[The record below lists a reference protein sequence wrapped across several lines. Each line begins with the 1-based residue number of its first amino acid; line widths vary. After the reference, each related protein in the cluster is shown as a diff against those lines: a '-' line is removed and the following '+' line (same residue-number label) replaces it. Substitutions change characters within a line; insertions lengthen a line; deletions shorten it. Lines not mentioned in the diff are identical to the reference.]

1 MSGSLRSVVPDFIRK
16 SYARKFGIVLLI
28 LGISVGLVG
37 VVTTAQ
43 MQQQLNTGADEQY
56 TSYAAS
62 EAHSLEAWNSRNSG
76 FAPSIAQSDAVQDGD
91 EVVIQHSLNGWMSQ
105 LPEGTHGIHYVNY
118 ISNDVR
124 ASTNDDYVDESMG
137 DIDAPW
143 TDDGQVFAETASYT
157 GFGDEQYVSDPYL
170 VMNGDHAVPLVAYA
184 APIEGQSNSFMIV
197 TIRFDSYQS
206 ISAGGNQSQSDLAV
220 VSADGKT
227 IMRSS
232 SELGG
237 SWVPGNLNSAEVE
250 ERSQSGI
257 NATVGSSDVPE
268 PYQSDSLA
276 FSSFEGESG
285 QLESLKLNPRSETIR
300 IGEAP
305 GAFGGLLSSGG
316 EIQSYATVGD
326 TGWTVVSTTPMSA
339 AYSTDITQF
348 SLLGS
353 GLAVLFIG
361 VFGVV
366 LGTTSARSVNRLR
379 GKAEQ
384 MEEGNFDVDLSTSRV
399 DEYGRLYQG
408 FASMRDRVREQ
419 IEQTEAARA
428 ETEELNTQLERRA
441 DEYSQVMQA
450 CAEGDLTRRMEPA
463 DESRA
468 MADVATEFNDMIDE
482 IEATVDRLKEFSGD
496 VATST
501 QQVAANAE
509 MISEESADTSESLN
523 DISED
528 ARKQS
533 ETLQEASEDM
543 ISHLTTIE
551 EIAESSN
558 DVASIARETAETGR
572 AGREAAQDAITSME
586 QIESQSTETVDEMER
601 LEQEVAQ
608 VDELIEFISDVA
620 EQTNM
625 LALNAN
631 IEASRAGESGEG
643 FAVVANEI
651 KNLAEETRQTA
662 GDIEDR
668 LERIRAQTEQTV
680 AEVRE
685 NSERISENT
694 GSVENA
700 VDALDEIAGYAQET
714 NDGIQGISES
724 TEEQADSTESIVRTV
739 DEAASISEETTVE
752 SEFVA
757 TAAETQ
763 TQALRN
769 MSDGAGDLAEQ
780 ATRLSDAL
788 DRFETADSESDE
800 VSVGDAADAED
811 AADADASE
819 VDETEAADEADAAS
833 EDDPSDQD
841 ADDAVPAERSD

>member
-62 EAHSLEAWNSRNSG
+62 EAHSLEAWHGRNTG
-76 FAPSIAQSDAVQDGD
+76 FAPSIAQSDAVQSGNGTS
-91 EVVIQHSLNGWMSQ
+91 VQNSLGGWMDR
-105 LPEGTHGIHYVNY
+105 LPEGTYGIHYVDY
-118 ISNDVR
+118 IDSEVA
-124 ASTNDDYVDESMG
+124 ASTNTGFAGSSLDA
-137 DIDAPW
+137 IDSPW

-157 GFGDEQYVSDPYL
+157 GFGEEQYVSDPYL
-170 VMNGDHAVPLVAYA
+170 VINGDHAVPLVAYA
-184 APIEGQSNSFMIV
+184 APIEGQPNSFVVV
-197 TIRFDSYQS
+197 TVRFDSYQS
-206 ISAGGNQSQSDLAV
+206 ISASGNQSASDLALV
-220 VSADGKT
+220 GANGET
-227 IMRSS
+227 IMRHS
-232 SELGG
+232 SEFGTG
-237 SWVPGNLNSAEVE
+237 WVPGNLDSE
-250 ERSQSGI
+250 ELERRSQNAG
-257 NATVGSSDVPE
+257 NATVSGAGVPE
-268 PYQSDSLA
+268 AYQSDDLS
-276 FSSFEGESG
+276 FSDFDAAAGLLETTSVSSG
-285 QLESLKLNPRSETIR
+285 AGTIR
-300 IGEAP
+300 VGEAP
-305 GAFGGLLSSGG
+305 GAFGGLFSSGG
-316 EIQSYATVGD
+316 TLQSYSTVGD
-326 TGWTVVSTTPMSA
+326 TGWTVVATTPMSA

-366 LGTTSARSVNRLR
+366 LGTSSARSVNRLR

-384 MEEGNFDVDLSTSRV
+384 MEEGDFDVDLRTPRI
-399 DEYGRLYQG
+399 DEYGRLYRG

-419 IEQTEAARA
+419 IEETESARA
-428 ETEELNTQLERRA
+428 ETERLNTQLEQRA

-468 MADVATEFNDMIDE
+468 MADVATEFNEMIDE
-482 IEATVDRLKEFSGD
+482 IEATVDRLKAFSGD

-501 QQVAANAE
+501 QQVAASAE
-509 MISEESADTSESLN
+509 MISEESADTSQSLN
-523 DISED
+523 EISED
-528 ARKQS
+528 ARKQN

-551 EIAESSN
+551 GIAESSN
-558 DVASIARETAETGR
+558 EVASIARETAETGR

-586 QIESQSTETVDEMER
+586 QIEAQSTETVDEIER

-608 VDELIEFISDVA
+608 VDDLIEFISDVA

-662 GDIEDR
+662 GDIEGR

-700 VDALDEIAGYAQET
+700 VTALDEIAGYAQET

-724 TEEQADSTESIVRTV
+724 TEEQAASTEAIVRTV
-739 DEAASISEETTVE
+739 DDAASISEETTVE

-763 TQALRN
+763 TDALRD

-788 DRFETADSESDE
+788 DRFETADPDAETE
-800 VSVGDAADAED
+800 ETTVGDASSPADEAP
-811 AADADASE
+811 
-819 VDETEAADEADAAS
+819 EAADE
-833 EDDPSDQD
+833 D

>member
-16 SYARKFGIVLLI
+16 SYARKFGIVLLV

-56 TSYAAS
+56 ASYAAS
-62 EAHSLEAWNSRNSG
+62 EAHSLEAWNSRNTG
-76 FAPSIAQSDAVQDGD
+76 FAPSIAESDAVQDGD
-91 EVVIQHSLNGWMSQ
+91 EVVIQHSLNGWMQQ

-118 ISNDVR
+118 VSNDVR
-124 ASTNDDYVDESMG
+124 ASTNNDFVGTSMK

-197 TIRFDSYQS
+197 TVRFDSYQS
-206 ISAGGNQSQSDLAV
+206 ISAGGNQSQSELAV
-220 VSADGKT
+220 VSADGKAV
-227 IMRSS
+227 MRTSS
-232 SELGG
+232 AVG
-237 SWVPGNLNSAEVE
+237 SGWVPGNLGSE
-250 ERSQSGI
+250 EFEKRSQNAP
-257 NATVGSSDVPE
+257 NATVGSNDVPE
-268 PYQSDSLA
+268 TYQSESLT
-276 FSSFEGESG
+276 FTDFEAVPG
-285 QLESLKLNPRSETIR
+285 QLESLQMNPRSETVR
-300 IGEAP
+300 VGEAP
-305 GAFGGLLSSGG
+305 GAFGGLLASGG
-316 EIQSYATVGD
+316 EVQSYATVGD
-326 TGWTVVSTTPMSA
+326 TGWTIVSTTPMSA

-366 LGTTSARSVNRLR
+366 LGTTSTRSVNRLR

-384 MEEGNFDVDLSTSRV
+384 MEEGNFDVDLRTSRI

-408 FASMRDRVREQ
+408 FASMRDRVRQQ
-419 IEQTEAARA
+419 IEQTESARA
-428 ETEELNTQLERRA
+428 ETEELNTQLEQRA

-463 DESRA
+463 EESRA

-509 MISEESADTSESLN
+509 MISEESADTSQSL
-523 DISED
+523 DEISED
-528 ARKQS
+528 ARKQN

-586 QIESQSTETVDEMER
+586 HIESQSTETVDEMER

-680 AEVRE
+680 EEVRE
-685 NSERISENT
+685 NSERISQNT

-724 TEEQADSTESIVRTV
+724 TEEQAASTEAIVRTV
-739 DEAASISEETTVE
+739 DDAASISEETTVE

-769 MSDGAGDLAEQ
+769 MSDGVGDLAEQ

-788 DRFETADSESDE
+788 DRFETADSETE
-800 VSVGDAADAED
+800 AVEVGDAADVDAPADDEANDAPDASEAED
-811 AADADASE
+811 ASGDDS
-819 VDETEAADEADAAS
+819 S
-833 EDDPSDQD
+833 EDD